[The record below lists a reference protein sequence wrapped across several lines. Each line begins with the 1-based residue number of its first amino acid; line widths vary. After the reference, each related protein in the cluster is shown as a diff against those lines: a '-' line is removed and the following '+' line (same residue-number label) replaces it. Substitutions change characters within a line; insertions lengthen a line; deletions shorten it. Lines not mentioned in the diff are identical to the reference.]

1 MEDRGGSFVS
11 TIVRPMIDGM
21 FLLMGR
27 EYSRPIIVAA
37 SLVDGC
43 GEVDVDTQLESII
56 AAEEDRTIEDGAS

>member
-1 MEDRGGSFVS
+1 MCRF
-11 TIVRPMIDGM
+11 
-21 FLLMGR
+21 MGR